1 MLRFFAEDAARTAT
15 ACCSSISARDLTL
28 APMPEPLL
36 APLEDRAWQVL
47 WSSEQPAYGG
57 GGTPP
62 LYRDGV
68 LHIPG
73 ESALVLEP
81 GPLTPEAAPELHAD
95 KQADRAAGR
104 RDDE

>member
-1 MLRFFAEDAARTAT
+1 MAVAAR
-15 ACCSSISARDLTL
+15 R
-28 APMPEPLL
+28 
-36 APLEDRAWQVL
+36 R
-47 WSSEQPAYGG
+47 
-57 GGTPP
+57 

-81 GPLTPEAAPELHAD
+81 GPLTPEAAPELFAN
-95 KQADRAAGR
+95 KQADRVSGR

>member
-1 MLRFFAEDAARTAT
+1 VPAGRGERVG
-15 ACCSSISARDLTL
+15 IVVGRGKLT
-28 APMPEPLL
+28 
-36 APLEDRAWQVL
+36 
-47 WSSEQPAYGG
+47 AYGG

-81 GPLTPEAAPELHAD
+81 GPLTPEAAPDLHAD
-95 KQADRAAGR
+95 KQADKAAGR
-104 RDDE
+104 RDEN